1 MEHTG
6 HQELE
11 GKTRNH
17 TRVLDGIGVLLKKS
31 RSHVRGKITGG
42 MSEVGGL
49 GMRSPVGRTGGR
61 VVVGG
66 VMVIEGRS
74 LAGTVGVGVVIEWRR
89 VTEGMMCG
97 HVVVGR
103 GTVIEEMSLTGM
115 IGVGV
120 TAGMIGVG
128 VMVDGDMMI
137 VIEGMIG
144 VGVTAKRN
152 PVGRMVGVVVGE
164 ATTIMIAKKS
174 LREMIGVVVVGVMMI
189 VVHHA
194 VEGSKI
200 TGGRT
205 LPRGIETA
213 VGLPRGIGGIKTG
226 GIITVT
232 RGLGILM
239 EETNG
244 GEGIGR
250 DWALM
255 TVVAGEEGS
264 LIGLQDVGIGDVIHL
279 HDNRKMMDLKLCVG
293 VETWCG
299 TLNEPFFFT

>member
-66 VMVIEGRS
+66 VTVIEGRS
-74 LAGTVGVGVVIEWRR
+74 LAGTVGVGAMIEW
-89 VTEGMMCG
+89 MMCG

-103 GTVIEEMSLTGM
+103 GMVIEEMSL
-115 IGVGV
+115 
-120 TAGMIGVG
+120 AGMIGVG

-164 ATTIMIAKKS
+164 ATTIVIAKKS

-194 VEGSKI
+194 VEDSKI

-205 LPRGIETA
+205 IVALPRGIETA

-232 RGLGILM
+232 RGLGI
-239 EETNG
+239 
-244 GEGIGR
+244 
-250 DWALM
+250 
-255 TVVAGEEGS
+255 
-264 LIGLQDVGIGDVIHL
+264 
-279 HDNRKMMDLKLCVG
+279 
-293 VETWCG
+293 
-299 TLNEPFFFT
+299 